1 MESTKKADS
10 DKTDSGLQS
19 MPDDDLASLSGFE
32 AEDSEDEDPL
42 GHLQEELRTLNTKI
56 DQLES
61 NISKKVTDDIQS
73 SVPSLVANALKAHL
87 LDLISGA
94 LKNIL
99 PQLLKDSI
107 HQSVQESIK
116 EKFLLF
122 DAQVQQTLQDQ
133 LPSIILMP
141 MNKQFNAFNTLES
154 RTFVTLQKELSK
166 VIQNKMGVSI
176 KRKVRKGMKAA
187 SDKLASV

>member
-1 MESTKKADS
+1 MNEYDQKNKAAQEEPESPYNTESEIKIIKRFQPSQPTDDDQIIFLVSEPFDIESTKKADS
-10 DKTDSGLQS
+10 DKTDYGLQS

-32 AEDSEDEDPL
+32 AEDSEDE
-42 GHLQEELRTLNTKI
+42 
-56 DQLES
+56 
-61 NISKKVTDDIQS
+61 
-73 SVPSLVANALKAHL
+73 
-87 LDLISGA
+87 GA

-116 EKFLLF
+116 EKLSLF
-122 DAQVQQTLQDQ
+122 DAQVQQALQDQ
-133 LPSIILMP
+133 LPSIILKP
-141 MNKQFNAFNTLES
+141 MNKQFNVFNTLES

>member
-32 AEDSEDEDPL
+32 AEDSEDE
-42 GHLQEELRTLNTKI
+42 
-56 DQLES
+56 
-61 NISKKVTDDIQS
+61 
-73 SVPSLVANALKAHL
+73 
-87 LDLISGA
+87 GA

-116 EKFLLF
+116 EKLSLF
-122 DAQVQQTLQDQ
+122 DAQVQQALQDQ
-133 LPSIILMP
+133 LPSIILKP
-141 MNKQFNAFNTLES
+141 MNKQFNVFNTLES